1 MQSESS
7 LPGTNNKHIPTGS
20 MWPIAKQFVKP
31 ENQTI
36 DNKVMPFARN
46 RGSAATPAARQK
58 SHGAVS
64 KIGVLSV

>member
-7 LPGTNNKHIPTGS
+7 LPGTNNRHIPTGS
-20 MWPIAKQFVKP
+20 MWPIAKQLVKL
-31 ENQTI
+31 ENQPI
-36 DNKVMPFARN
+36 DNKVVPFARN

-58 SHGAVS
+58 SHDAAS